1 MDLPINILVYL
12 ALPALLSFS
21 WIKYRGLE
29 YVLIHYRWVFVCL
42 FLLPAS
48 VVYDTIIFVRNWV
61 VFHFNSAPKQHE
73 KKVQNVQRQV
83 RKWKNE
89 GSVVPMCTARPGW
102 SNISF
107 RRGLYKKRLRN
118 IEVNLLDI
126 LSVDIE
132 KEILHV
138 EPLATMG
145 QITAFLNPLG
155 WTLPVLPELDDLTV
169 GGLIMGVGIE
179 TSSHKKG
186 LFQHCCTEF
195 ELVLADGSV
204 VTCSETE
211 NTDLFYSVPW
221 SYGTLGFLVSAKM
234 KIVPAKKYV
243 KIEYAP
249 VHTTDSMIEKFE
261 SECMKKEGN
270 QFVECLVYSKNEGVV
285 MTANMTDEAEEDK
298 INRIGYYYKPW
309 FFKHVEGFLKSGP
322 RIEYIPL
329 RHYYHRHTRS
339 IFWELQD
346 IIPFGNNPIFRYLCG
361 WMVPPKISFLKLTQG
376 ETIKQMYEKYQ
387 IIQDMLIPMKN
398 LKESLDVF
406 HKETEVYPLWLCPF
420 MLYDQPGMVHP
431 AGGRDEMYVDIGAYG
446 PPIAKGYETVTT
458 TRKLEAFVTKVKGFQ
473 MLYADS
479 YLTREEFY
487 DMFDHTLYNKMRREL
502 DCKAA
507 FPEVYDKVNRKV
519 RS

>member
-1 MDLPINILVYL
+1 MDIPLNILVYL

-29 YVLIHYRWVFVCL
+29 YVLIHYRWVFVCI

-48 VVYDTIIFVRNWV
+48 VVYDSLIFLRHWA

-73 KKVQNVQRQV
+73 RKVQNVQRQV
-83 RKWKNE
+83 RKWKDD
-89 GSVVPMCTARPGW
+89 GSVVQMCTARPGW

-107 RRGLYKKRLRN
+107 RSGIYKKNLRN
-118 IEVNLLDI
+118 IEVNLFDI
-126 LSVDIE
+126 LSVDTTDE
-132 KEILHV
+132 VLHV
-138 EPLATMG
+138 EPLASMG

-186 LFQHCCTEF
+186 LFQHCCIEF

-204 VTCSETE
+204 VTCSKNE

-243 KIEYAP
+243 KVEYMP
-249 VHTTDSMIEKFE
+249 VHTTNSMVEKFE
-261 SECMKKEGN
+261 EECKKPSGN
-270 QFVECLVYSKNEGVV
+270 QFVECLVYSQSEGVI
-285 MTANMTDEAEEDK
+285 MTANMTDEVEDDK
-298 INRIGYYYKPW
+298 VNCIGRYYKPW
-309 FFKHVEGFLKSGP
+309 FFKHVEEFLKKGP
-322 RIEYIPL
+322 AVEYIPL

-376 ETIKQMYEKYQ
+376 ETIKRMYERFQ
-387 IIQDMLIPMKN
+387 IIQDMLVPMKD
-398 LKESLDVF
+398 LKESLEVF

-420 MLYDQPGMVHP
+420 MLYNQPGMVHP
-431 AGGRDEMYVDIGAYG
+431 ATESDEMYVDIGAYG
-446 PPIAKGYETVTT
+446 TPKAETYETVST
-458 TRKLEAFVTKVKGFQ
+458 TRRLEAFVRSVKGFQ

-479 YLTREEFY
+479 YLDRNEFHE
-487 DMFDHTLYNKMRREL
+487 MFDHSLYDKMRTSL
-502 DCKAA
+502 NCKSA
-507 FPEVYDKVNRKV
+507 FPEVYDKINRKA
-519 RS
+519 RA